1 MVGERGNGTRLD
13 ENHKRTH
20 HILRTARGAA
30 GALGLRLTTPLGETG
45 GGNCPDAGTLPQNTR
60 LSAHRS
66 RSRVSPSCLAGTSRY
81 RHFSFFTP
89 IHHFDSIC
97 FHICW
102 SGRSGIECVVTLVCM
117 YILYYNKRNIN
128 ANKVYQENDAT

>member
-1 MVGERGNGTRLD
+1 MLRDGVGGERGNGTRLD

-45 GGNCPDAGTLPQNTR
+45 GDNCPDAGTLPQNTR

-66 RSRVSPSCLAGTSRY
+66 RSRVSQLFSWYLSIKTFLIFHLDPSL
-81 RHFSFFTP
+81 
-89 IHHFDSIC
+89 
-97 FHICW
+97 
-102 SGRSGIECVVTLVCM
+102 
-117 YILYYNKRNIN
+117 
-128 ANKVYQENDAT
+128 